1 MKKMHSL
8 PERYF
13 LEIFFACFAGFFLLA
28 AFFMPDRVNMFVGL
42 WKIMTQP
49 CKAPTNYFAIGG
61 LAATFLNMGLVG
73 LICVALFVGFGV
85 KVNNVSTLAFILTTS
100 FGSWG
105 INILNMWPGIFG
117 VILYG
122 KVHKEKLST
131 LVHAM
136 LFSTGLAPLISE
148 LLFRYPHAQT
158 VGFNWLGLFLALL
171 VGGFVGF
178 SLPVGLA
185 NSPKIHKGFTLYS
198 AALPVGMTAFFL
210 NAALFK
216 TVGFELP
223 ELADTLSVT
232 APVICN
238 VFCLLLFGTCI
249 VVARLMGCTMKAYW
263 RLLTDDKT
271 IWDFSSYYG
280 KHVFLMNVGVFGLF
294 ILAYYNLI
302 GAPFNGVTFGIVICM
317 LATCNS
323 GSHPGNVWPI
333 MLGYAGANVV
343 LGTISFLIGGNFTTS
358 LNSQSIIVGLCYA
371 NGLSPIADKYG
382 WKQGVIAAFLHY
394 LLVTSVPNLHGG
406 FCLYNGGFTAALVC
420 IFLLPKLERYCQLK
434 QPARQRKSE
443 DGHYDGKY
451 KGPNP
456 VRMGPVHEIVHD
468 AGELVHHAGE
478 IVHHM
483 GGHRGHAADHKGDHK
498 HEQKSDKHKQNHN
511 ETK

>member
-1 MKKMHSL
+1 MKKIQNMS
-8 PERYF
+8 ESSF
-13 LEIFFACFAGFFLLA
+13 LKLLFAVVGA
-28 AFFMPDRVNMFVGL
+28 AFLIAAVCMPDRGNMLAGFWQIL
-42 WKIMTQP
+42 SQP
-49 CKAPTNYFAIGG
+49 CKVTTNYFSVGG
-61 LAATFLNMGLVG
+61 YAGTFLNMGLVA
-73 LICVALFVGFGV
+73 LIMTALFHVTKT

-105 INILNMWPGIFG
+105 INPMNMWPGILG

-122 KVHKEKLST
+122 VIHKEKLST

-136 LFSTGLAPLISE
+136 LFSTGLAPLVSE
-148 LLFRYPHAQT
+148 LLLRYPDPNT
-158 VGFNWLGLFLALL
+158 VGFSWFGLVMAVL

-178 SLPVGLA
+178 SLPTGLA

-216 TVGFELP
+216 TTGFELP
-223 ELADTLSVT
+223 EVADTLSVT

-238 VFCLLLFGTCI
+238 VFCILLFGSCI

-280 KHVFLMNVGVFGLF
+280 KHMFLMNVGVFGLF
-294 ILAYYNLI
+294 ILGYYNMI
-302 GAPFNGVTFGIVICM
+302 GAPMNGVTFGIIICM

-333 MLGYAGANVV
+333 MLGYLAANIVF
-343 LGTISFLIGGNFTTS
+343 GTFSYMIGGNFGTP

-443 DGHYDGKY
+443 DGHYDGKF

-456 VRMGPVHEIVHD
+456 VHMGPVHEIAHDASVLVHQ

-478 IVHHM
+478 AIHHAGEVM
-483 GGHRGHAADHKGDHK
+483 HLTKPHGEDEKKD
-498 HEQKSDKHKQNHN
+498 

>member
-1 MKKMHSL
+1 MKRRKHALS
-8 PERYF
+8 ERYF
-13 LEIFFACFAGFFLLA
+13 LEIFFAIFAGFFLVA
-28 AFFMPDRVNMFVGL
+28 APLMPDRANMFTGL
-42 WKIMTQP
+42 WKIVSSP
-49 CKAPTNYFAIGG
+49 CKSPTSYFAVGG
-61 LAATFLNMGLVG
+61 LAATFLNMALVG
-73 LICVALFVGFGV
+73 YACLALFVGFKA

-105 INILNMWPGIFG
+105 INILNMWPSMLG
-117 VILYG
+117 VMLYG
-122 KVHKEKLST
+122 RRHKEKMGS

-148 LLFRYPHAQT
+148 LLLRYPDPDT
-158 VGFNWLGLFLALL
+158 VGFSLFGTLMTLA
-171 VGGFVGF
+171 VGIFIGY

-216 TVGFELP
+216 TTGFELP
-223 ELADTLSVT
+223 EVSDTLSVT

-238 VFCLLLFGTCI
+238 VFCILLFGSCI
-249 VVARLMGCTMKAYW
+249 VVARLMGCSMKAYW

-333 MLGYAGANVV
+333 MLGYLLANIAF
-343 LGTISFLIGGNFTTS
+343 GTFSFLIDGNFTS
-358 LNSQSIIVGLCYA
+358 PLNSQSIIVGLCYA

-382 WKQGVIAAFLHY
+382 WKQGVIAAFLHF

-420 IFLLPKLERYCQLK
+420 IFLLPKLEKYCQLK
-434 QPARQRKSE
+434 APAKQHKGE
-443 DGHYDGKY
+443 DGHYDGKF
-451 KGPNP
+451 KGAHP
-456 VRMGPVHEIVHD
+456 VGPGPLHGVVHD
-468 AGELVHHAGE
+468 AGELVHHAGS
-478 IVHHM
+478 IIHHAGEAM
-483 GGHRGHAADHKGDHK
+483 HLVGEGRH
-498 HEQKSDKHKQNHN
+498 HEDDNHYP
-511 ETK
+511 KIK

>member
-1 MKKMHSL
+1 MKKKHSL
-8 PERYF
+8 SERYF
-13 LEIFFACFAGFFLLA
+13 LEIFFGVFASFFVVA
-28 AFFMPDRVNMFVGL
+28 AFFMPDRANMVTGL
-42 WKIMTQP
+42 WKILSHP
-49 CKAPTNYFAIGG
+49 CKAPTSYFAVGG
-61 LAATFLNMGLVG
+61 LSATFLNMGLVG
-73 LICVALFVGFGV
+73 YICLALFMGFKA

-105 INILNMWPGIFG
+105 INILNMWPSIFG

-122 KVHKEKLST
+122 RVHKEKLGT

-148 LLFRYPHAQT
+148 LLLRYPYAQT
-158 VGFNWLGLFLALL
+158 IGFNWQGLILALI

-216 TVGFELP
+216 TTGFELP
-223 ELADTLSVT
+223 VLTETLSVT
-232 APVICN
+232 APLICN
-238 VFCLLLFGTCI
+238 VFCILLFGSCI

-294 ILAYYNLI
+294 ILGYYNLI
-302 GAPFNGVTFGIVICM
+302 DAPMNGVTFGIIICM

-333 MLGYAGANVV
+333 MLGYLLANMAFAIFSAV
-343 LGTISFLIGGNFTTS
+343 IGGNFVS
-358 LNSQSIIVGLCYA
+358 PLNSQSIIVGLCYA

-420 IFLLPKLERYCQLK
+420 IFLLPKLEKYCQLK
-434 QPARQRKSE
+434 EPVKQKKSE

-451 KGPNP
+451 KGANP
-456 VRMGPVHEIVHD
+456 VRMGPVHEVVHD
-468 AGELVHHAGE
+468 ASELVHHAGE
-478 IVHHM
+478 LMHI
-483 GGHRGHAADHKGDHK
+483 GHK
-498 HEQKSDKHKQNHN
+498 HNEKDKKSSDKDNKPK

>member
-1 MKKMHSL
+1 MKKKHSL
-8 PERYF
+8 SERYF
-13 LEIFFACFAGFFLLA
+13 LEIFFGVFASFFVVA
-28 AFFMPDRVNMFVGL
+28 AFFMPDRANMLTGL
-42 WKIMTQP
+42 WKILSHP
-49 CKAPTNYFAIGG
+49 CKAPTSYFAVGG
-61 LAATFLNMGLVG
+61 LSATFLNMGLVG
-73 LICVALFVGFGV
+73 YICLALFMGFKA

-105 INILNMWPGIFG
+105 INILNMWPSIFG

-122 KVHKEKLST
+122 RVHKEKLGT

-148 LLFRYPHAQT
+148 LLLRYPYAQT
-158 VGFNWLGLFLALL
+158 IGFNWQGLILALI

-216 TVGFELP
+216 TTGFELP
-223 ELADTLSVT
+223 VLTETLSVT
-232 APVICN
+232 APLICN
-238 VFCLLLFGTCI
+238 VFCILLFGSCI

-294 ILAYYNLI
+294 ILGYYNLI
-302 GAPFNGVTFGIVICM
+302 DAPMNGVTFGIIICM

-333 MLGYAGANVV
+333 MLGYLLANMAFAIFSAV
-343 LGTISFLIGGNFTTS
+343 IGGNFVS
-358 LNSQSIIVGLCYA
+358 PLNSQSIIVGLCYA

-420 IFLLPKLERYCQLK
+420 IFLLPKLEKYCQLK
-434 QPARQRKSE
+434 EPVKQKKSE

-451 KGPNP
+451 KGANP
-456 VRMGPVHEIVHD
+456 VRMGPVHEVVHD
-468 AGELVHHAGE
+468 ASELVHHAGE
-478 IVHHM
+478 LMHI
-483 GGHRGHAADHKGDHK
+483 GHK
-498 HEQKSDKHKQNHN
+498 HNEKDKKSSDKDNKPK

>member
-1 MKKMHSL
+1 MKKKHSL
-8 PERYF
+8 SERYF
-13 LEIFFACFAGFFLLA
+13 LEIFFGVFASFFVVA
-28 AFFMPDRVNMFVGL
+28 AFFMPDRANMLTGL
-42 WKIMTQP
+42 WKILSHP
-49 CKAPTNYFAIGG
+49 CKAPTSYFAVGG
-61 LAATFLNMGLVG
+61 LSATFLNMGLVG
-73 LICVALFVGFGV
+73 YICLALFMGFKA

-105 INILNMWPGIFG
+105 INILNMWPSIFG

-122 KVHKEKLST
+122 RVHKEKLGT

-148 LLFRYPHAQT
+148 LLLRYPYAQT
-158 VGFNWLGLFLALL
+158 IGFNWQGLILALI

-216 TVGFELP
+216 TTGFELP
-223 ELADTLSVT
+223 VLTETLSVT
-232 APVICN
+232 APLICN
-238 VFCLLLFGTCI
+238 VFCILLFGSCI

-294 ILAYYNLI
+294 ILGYYNLI
-302 GAPFNGVTFGIVICM
+302 DAPMNGVTFGIIICM

-333 MLGYAGANVV
+333 MLGYLLANMAFAIFSAV
-343 LGTISFLIGGNFTTS
+343 IGGNFVS
-358 LNSQSIIVGLCYA
+358 PLNSQSIIVGLCYA

-420 IFLLPKLERYCQLK
+420 IFLLPKLEKYCQLK
-434 QPARQRKSE
+434 EPVKQKKSE

-451 KGPNP
+451 KGANP
-456 VRMGPVHEIVHD
+456 VRMGPVHEVVHD
-468 AGELVHHAGE
+468 ASELVHHAGE
-478 IVHHM
+478 LMHI
-483 GGHRGHAADHKGDHK
+483 GHK
-498 HEQKSDKHKQNHN
+498 HHEKDKKSSDKDNKPK

>member
-1 MKKMHSL
+1 MKKKHALS
-8 PERYF
+8 ERYF
-13 LEIFFACFAGFFLLA
+13 LELFFAVFASFFLVA
-28 AFFMPDRVNMFVGL
+28 SVFMPDRANMFTGL
-42 WKIMTQP
+42 WKIMSSP
-49 CKAPTNYFAIGG
+49 CKSPTSYFAVGG

-73 LICVALFVGFGV
+73 MICLGLFVVFKV

-105 INILNMWPGIFG
+105 INILNMWPSIFG

-122 KVHKEKLST
+122 VFHREKMST

-148 LLFRYPHAQT
+148 LLLRYPDPNT
-158 VGFNWLGLFLALL
+158 VGFSWFGLILALL

-198 AALPVGMTAFFL
+198 AALPMGMTAFFL

-216 TVGFELP
+216 TIGFDIP
-223 ELADTLSVT
+223 EVTDTLSVT

-238 VFCLLLFGTCI
+238 VFCILLFGSCI

-294 ILAYYNLI
+294 ILAYYNMI
-302 GAPFNGVTFGIVICM
+302 GAPFNGVTFGILICM

-333 MLGYAGANVV
+333 MLGYWLANIMF
-343 LGTISFLIGGNFTTS
+343 GTISFLMGGNFTTM

-382 WKQGVIAAFLHY
+382 WKQGVIAAFLHF

-420 IFLLPKLERYCQLK
+420 IFLLPKLEKYCQLK
-434 QPARQRKSE
+434 APSRQRKSE
-443 DGHYDGKY
+443 DGHYDGKFA
-451 KGPNP
+451 GPNP
-456 VRMGPVHEIVHD
+456 VHMGPVHEIAHDASVLVHQ
-468 AGELVHHAGE
+468 AGELVHHAGD
-478 IVHHM
+478 IMHHA
-483 GGHRGHAADHKGDHK
+483 GEVFHQTVEHK
-498 HEQKSDKHKQNHN
+498 HHDEDKDH
-511 ETK
+511 TKTK

>member
-1 MKKMHSL
+1 MKVKRALS
-8 PERYF
+8 ERYF
-13 LEIFFACFAGFFLLA
+13 LEIFFAVFAGFFVVA
-28 AFFMPDRVNMFVGL
+28 SVFMPDRETMFSGL
-42 WKIMTQP
+42 WKIMISP
-49 CKAPTNYFAIGG
+49 CRAPTSYFAVGG
-61 LAATFLNMGLVG
+61 LSARFLNMGLVG
-73 LICVALFVGFGV
+73 YICLALFMGFKT

-105 INILNMWPGIFG
+105 INPMNMWPGILG

-122 KVHKEKLST
+122 KVHKEKLGT

-158 VGFNWLGLFLALL
+158 IGFNGMGLILAVI
-171 VGGFVGF
+171 VGGFIGF

-198 AALPVGMTAFFL
+198 AALPMGMTAFFL

-216 TVGFELP
+216 TTGFDLP
-223 ELADTLSVT
+223 ELGDTLSVT

-238 VFCLLLFGTCI
+238 VFCVLLFGTFI
-249 VVARLMGCTMKAYW
+249 VAAHFMGCTMKAYW

-294 ILAYYNLI
+294 ILGYYNLI
-302 GAPFNGVTFGIVICM
+302 GAPMNGVTFGIIICM

-333 MLGYAGANVV
+333 MLGYLLANIMF
-343 LGTISFLIGGNFTTS
+343 GTFSFLIGGNFVAP

-382 WKQGVIAAFLHY
+382 WKQGVIAAFLHF

-434 QPARQRKSE
+434 QPTRQRKSE
-443 DGHYDGKY
+443 DGHYDGKF

-456 VRMGPVHEIVHD
+456 VHMGPVHEIAHDASVLVHQ
-468 AGELVHHAGE
+468 AGELMHHAGE
-478 IVHHM
+478 VFHHTVE
-483 GGHRGHAADHKGDHK
+483 HKHHDDVSKQESEDHK
-498 HEQKSDKHKQNHN
+498 HSK
-511 ETK
+511 TK

>member
-1 MKKMHSL
+1 MKKGHSL
-8 PERYF
+8 KERYF
-13 LEIFFACFAGFFLLA
+13 LEMFFAAFGAFFLVGA
-28 AFFMPDRVNMFVGL
+28 VCMPDRANMFTGL
-42 WKIMTQP
+42 WKIISHP
-49 CKAPTNYFAIGG
+49 CKAPTNYFAVGG
-61 LAATFLNMGLVG
+61 LSATFLNMGLVAY
-73 LICVALFVGFGV
+73 ICLALFMKFRV

-105 INILNMWPGIFG
+105 INIVNMWPSIFG
-117 VILYG
+117 VMLYG
-122 KVHKEKLST
+122 IVHKEKFSG

-136 LFSTGLAPLISE
+136 LFSTGLAPMISE
-148 LLFRYPHAQT
+148 LMLRYPNSHT
-158 VGFNWLGLFLALL
+158 IGFNGFGIVLALV
-171 VGGFVGF
+171 VGCFIGFF
-178 SLPVGLA
+178 LPVGLA

-216 TVGFELP
+216 TTGFELP
-223 ELADTLSVT
+223 ELTATLSVT

-238 VFCLLLFGTCI
+238 VFCILLFTSCI
-249 VVARLMGCTMKAYW
+249 IAARVMGCTMKAYW

-333 MLGYAGANVV
+333 VLGYVLANVTF
-343 LGTISFLIGGNFTTS
+343 GTFSYLIGGNFTTP

-420 IFLLPKLERYCQLK
+420 IFLLPKLEKYCQLK
-434 QPARQRKSE
+434 EPVRQRKSE

-451 KGPNP
+451 KGANP
-456 VRMGPVHEIVHD
+456 VRMGPVHEVVHD
-468 AGELVHHAGE
+468 ASELVHHAGGL
-478 IVHHM
+478 IHV
-483 GGHRGHAADHKGDHK
+483 GHKNSNK
-498 HEQKSDKHKQNHN
+498 ESKNK
-511 ETK
+511 ETKK

>member
-1 MKKMHSL
+1 MKVKRALS
-8 PERYF
+8 ERYF
-13 LEIFFACFAGFFLLA
+13 LEIFFAVFAGFFLCA
-28 AFFMPDRVNMFVGL
+28 AFYMPDRDRIFSGL
-42 WKIMTQP
+42 WKIMTSP
-49 CKAPTNYFAIGG
+49 CRAPTSYFAVGG
-61 LAATFLNMGLVG
+61 FAATFLNMGLVG
-73 LICVALFVGFGV
+73 YACLALFIGLKA

-105 INILNMWPGIFG
+105 INILNMWPSMLG
-117 VILYG
+117 VALYG
-122 KVHKEKLST
+122 ILHKEKFSS

-136 LFSTGLAPLISE
+136 LFSTGLAPMISE
-148 LLFRYPHAQT
+148 LLFRYPHQEMT
-158 VGFNWLGLFLALL
+158 GFNFLGLILTLI
-171 VGGFVGF
+171 VGCFIGFF
-178 SLPVGLA
+178 LPVGLA

-198 AALPVGMTAFFL
+198 AALPMGMNAFFL

-216 TVGFELP
+216 TTGFELP
-223 ELADTLSVT
+223 ELADTLTVT

-238 VFCLLLFGTCI
+238 VFCILLFGTCI
-249 VVARLMGCTMKAYW
+249 VAARLMGCTMKAYW

-333 MLGYAGANVV
+333 MLGYLLANIIF
-343 LGTISFLIGGNFTTS
+343 GTFSFLVGGNFVTPLS
-358 LNSQSIIVGLCYA
+358 SQSIIVGLCYA

-406 FCLYNGGFTAALVC
+406 FTAALVC

-434 QPARQRKSE
+434 KPLRQRKSE
-443 DGHYDGKY
+443 DGHYDGRF

-456 VRMGPVHEIVHD
+456 VRMGPVHGIVHD
-468 AGELVHHAGE
+468 AEELVHHAGE
-478 IVHHM
+478 LAHHV
-483 GGHRGHAADHKGDHK
+483 GETIHHAGEAMHLVGDHK
-498 HEQKSDKHKQNHN
+498 HHAEKKKHSDEKEAEIK
-511 ETK
+511 K